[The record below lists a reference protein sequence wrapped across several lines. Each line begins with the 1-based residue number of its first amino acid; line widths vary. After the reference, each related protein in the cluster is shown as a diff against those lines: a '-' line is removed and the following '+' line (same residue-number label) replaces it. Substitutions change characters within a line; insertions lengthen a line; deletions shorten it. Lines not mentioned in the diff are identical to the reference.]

1 MKQHI
6 KIFFIKSK
14 QIIGNVAIIITLS
27 CCEDQI
33 DEINILDKG
42 VVINEINYNS
52 TDNFD
57 SDDWV
62 EIYNNSNDTIDIG
75 SWLLKDEDDDHIF
88 TVPSNIKILPE
99 QYIIFCKDTI
109 KFTELFPDVES
120 YYGNL
125 GFGLSGGSD
134 LVRLFD
140 STGFLADT
148 VRYDDDH
155 PWPLS
160 ADGNGPTL
168 ELKHPTL
175 DNALWESWSASEG
188 YGTPGAQNSVFND
201 DL

>member
-1 MKQHI
+1 MQ
-6 KIFFIKSK
+6 FCTRSK
-14 QIIGNVAIIITLS
+14 CLRFSIISIIIIY
-27 CCEDQI
+27 CCEDTTPVQQ
-33 DEINILDKG
+33 ILDYG
-42 VVINEINYNS
+42 IVINEINYNS
-52 TDNFD
+52 SDNFD

-140 STGFLADT
+140 YTGSLVDT
-148 VRYDDDH
+148 VRYDDDD

-175 DNALWESWSASEG
+175 DNTLWESWSASEG

>member
-1 MKQHI
+1 MHI
-6 KIFFIKSK
+6 RSRSW
-14 QIIGNVAIIITLS
+14 QLTLS
-27 CCEDQI
+27 IISIIYFNYCEDTTPDQ
-33 DEINILDKG
+33 EILDYG
-42 VVINEINYNS
+42 IVINEINYNS

-88 TVPSNIKILPE
+88 TAPSNIKILPE

-140 STGFLADT
+140 NTGSLVDT
-148 VRYDDDH
+148 VRYDDYD
-155 PWPLS
+155 PCPLS

>member
-6 KIFFIKSK
+6 KHFLIRSK

-88 TVPSNIKILPE
+88 TAPSNIKILPE

-140 STGFLADT
+140 NTGSLVDT
-148 VRYDDDH
+148 VRYDDDD

>member
-140 STGFLADT
+140 NTGSLVDT
-148 VRYDDDH
+148 VRYDDDD

>member
-88 TVPSNIKILPE
+88 TAPSNIKILPE

-140 STGFLADT
+140 NTGSLVDT
-148 VRYDDDH
+148 VRYDDD

>member
-88 TVPSNIKILPE
+88 TAPSNIKILPE

-109 KFTELFPDVES
+109 KLTELFPDVES

-140 STGFLADT
+140 NTGSLVDT
-148 VRYDDDH
+148 VRYDDDD

>member
-1 MKQHI
+1 MQIYTRSKSLTFSI
-6 KIFFIKSK
+6 ISIIFFY
-14 QIIGNVAIIITLS
+14 
-27 CCEDQI
+27 CCEDTTPSQ
-33 DEINILDKG
+33 EILDYSI
-42 VVINEINYNS
+42 VINEINYNS

-57 SDDWV
+57 PDDWV

-88 TVPSNIKILPE
+88 TAPSNIKILPE

-140 STGFLADT
+140 STGSLADT

-160 ADGNGPTL
+160 ADGDGPTL

-175 DNALWESWSASEG
+175 DNTLWESWSASEG

>member
-1 MKQHI
+1 MHI
-6 KIFFIKSK
+6 RSRSWSLTFSIISIIFF
-14 QIIGNVAIIITLS
+14 NY
-27 CCEDQI
+27 CEDTTPDQ
-33 DEINILDKG
+33 EILDYG
-42 VVINEINYNS
+42 IVINEINYNS

-57 SDDWV
+57 YDDWE
-62 EIYNNSNDTIDIG
+62 EIYNSSNDTIDIS
-75 SWLLKDEDDDHIF
+75 SWLLKDEDDEHIF

-140 STGFLADT
+140 YTGSLVDT
-148 VRYDDDH
+148 VRYDDDD

-175 DNALWESWSASEG
+175 DNKLWESWSASEG
-188 YGTPGAQNSVFND
+188 YGTPGAQNSIFND

>member
-88 TVPSNIKILPE
+88 TAPSNIKILPE

-140 STGFLADT
+140 NTGSLVDT
-148 VRYDDDH
+148 VRYDDDD

>member
-1 MKQHI
+1 MQ
-6 KIFFIKSK
+6 FCTRSK
-14 QIIGNVAIIITLS
+14 CLRFSIISIIIIY
-27 CCEDQI
+27 CCEDTTPVQQ
-33 DEINILDKG
+33 ILDYG
-42 VVINEINYNS
+42 IVINEINYNS
-52 TDNFD
+52 SDNFD

-109 KFTELFPDVES
+109 KFTELFPNVES

-140 STGFLADT
+140 YTGSLVDT
-148 VRYDDDH
+148 VRYDDDD

-175 DNALWESWSASEG
+175 DNTLWESWSASEG

>member
-1 MKQHI
+1 MHI
-6 KIFFIKSK
+6 RSRSWSLTFSIISIIFF
-14 QIIGNVAIIITLS
+14 NY
-27 CCEDQI
+27 CEDTTPDQ
-33 DEINILDKG
+33 EILDYG
-42 VVINEINYNS
+42 IVINEINYNS

-140 STGFLADT
+140 STGSLADT
-148 VRYDDDH
+148 VRYDDED

-160 ADGNGPTL
+160 ADGDGPTL

-175 DNALWESWSASEG
+175 DNTLWESWSASEG

>member
-1 MKQHI
+1 MKHHI
-6 KIFFIKSK
+6 KHSFIRSK
-14 QIIGNVAIIITLS
+14 QILGNVAIIITLS

-33 DEINILDKG
+33 DEINILEKG

-88 TVPSNIKILPE
+88 TAPSNIKILPE

-140 STGFLADT
+140 NTGSLVDT
-148 VRYDDDH
+148 VRYDDDD

>member
-1 MKQHI
+1 MQICTKSKSLTFSI
-6 KIFFIKSK
+6 ISLIFFY
-14 QIIGNVAIIITLS
+14 
-27 CCEDQI
+27 CCEDETPDQ
-33 DEINILDKG
+33 EILDYG
-42 VVINEINYNS
+42 IVINEINYNS
-52 TDNFD
+52 SDNFNP
-57 SDDWV
+57 DDWV
-62 EIYNNSNDTIDIG
+62 EIYNSSNDTIDIS
-75 SWLLKDEDDDHIF
+75 SWLLKDEDDEHIF

-109 KFTELFPDVES
+109 KFTELFPNVES

-140 STGFLADT
+140 STGSLADT

-160 ADGNGPTL
+160 ADGDGPTL

-175 DNALWESWSASEG
+175 DNTLWESWSASEG

>member
-1 MKQHI
+1 MHI
-6 KIFFIKSK
+6 RSRSWSFTFSIISIIFF
-14 QIIGNVAIIITLS
+14 NY
-27 CCEDQI
+27 CEDTTPDQ
-33 DEINILDKG
+33 EILDYG
-42 VVINEINYNS
+42 IVINEINYNS

-140 STGFLADT
+140 YTGSLVDT
-148 VRYDDDH
+148 VRYDDDD

>member
-1 MKQHI
+1 MGGWVDLMMIYHI
-6 KIFFIKSK
+6 IF
-14 QIIGNVAIIITLS
+14 IILTAWGCKDMET
-27 CCEDQI
+27 DGI
-33 DEINILDKG
+33 DILDYG

-52 TDNFD
+52 SD
-57 SDDWV
+57 SFNPDDWV
-62 EIYNNSNDTIDIG
+62 EIYNSSNDTIDIS
-75 SWLLKDEDDDHIF
+75 SWLLKDEDDEHIF

-109 KFTELFPDVES
+109 KFTELFPNVES

-140 STGFLADT
+140 STGSLADT

-160 ADGNGPTL
+160 ADGDGPTL

-175 DNALWESWSASEG
+175 DNTLWESWSASEG

>member
-1 MKQHI
+1 MHI
-6 KIFFIKSK
+6 RSRSWSLTFSIISIVFF
-14 QIIGNVAIIITLS
+14 NY
-27 CCEDQI
+27 CEDTTPDQ
-33 DEINILDKG
+33 EILDYG
-42 VVINEINYNS
+42 IVINEINYNS

-88 TVPSNIKILPE
+88 TAPSNIKILPE
-99 QYIIFCKDTI
+99 QYIIFCKDTV

-140 STGFLADT
+140 NTGSLVDT
-148 VRYDDDH
+148 VRYDDDD

-188 YGTPGAQNSVFND
+188 YGTPGVQNSVFND

>member
-1 MKQHI
+1 MHI
-6 KIFFIKSK
+6 RSRSWSFTFSIISIIFF
-14 QIIGNVAIIITLS
+14 NY
-27 CCEDQI
+27 CEDTTPDQ
-33 DEINILDKG
+33 EILDYG
-42 VVINEINYNS
+42 IVINEINYNS

-88 TVPSNIKILPE
+88 TAPSNIKILPE

-140 STGFLADT
+140 NTGSLVDT
-148 VRYDDDH
+148 VRYDDDD

>member
-1 MKQHI
+1 MHI
-6 KIFFIKSK
+6 RSRSWSLTFSIISIIFF
-14 QIIGNVAIIITLS
+14 NY
-27 CCEDQI
+27 CEYTTPDQ
-33 DEINILDKG
+33 EILDYCI
-42 VVINEINYNS
+42 VINEINYNS

-140 STGFLADT
+140 STGSLADT
-148 VRYDDDH
+148 VRYDDDD

-160 ADGNGPTL
+160 ADGDGPTL

-175 DNALWESWSASEG
+175 DNTLWESWSASEG

>member
-99 QYIIFCKDTI
+99 QNIIFCKDTI
-109 KFTELFPDVES
+109 KFTELFLDVES

-140 STGFLADT
+140 NTGSLVDT
-148 VRYDDDH
+148 VRYDDDD

>member
-1 MKQHI
+1 M
-6 KIFFIKSK
+6 
-14 QIIGNVAIIITLS
+14 
-27 CCEDQI
+27 
-33 DEINILDKG
+33 
-42 VVINEINYNS
+42 
-52 TDNFD
+52 
-57 SDDWV
+57 
-62 EIYNNSNDTIDIG
+62 
-75 SWLLKDEDDDHIF
+75 KDEDNEHIF

-140 STGFLADT
+140 STGSLADT

-160 ADGNGPTL
+160 ADGDGPTL

-175 DNALWESWSASEG
+175 DNTLWESWSPSAG

>member
-1 MKQHI
+1 MHI
-6 KIFFIKSK
+6 RSRSWQLTFSIISIIFF
-14 QIIGNVAIIITLS
+14 NY
-27 CCEDQI
+27 CEDTTPDQ
-33 DEINILDKG
+33 EILDYG
-42 VVINEINYNS
+42 IVINEINYNS

-62 EIYNNSNDTIDIG
+62 EIYNSSNDTIDIS
-75 SWLLKDEDDDHIF
+75 SWLLKDEDDEHIF

-140 STGFLADT
+140 YTGSLVDT
-148 VRYDDDH
+148 VRYDDDD